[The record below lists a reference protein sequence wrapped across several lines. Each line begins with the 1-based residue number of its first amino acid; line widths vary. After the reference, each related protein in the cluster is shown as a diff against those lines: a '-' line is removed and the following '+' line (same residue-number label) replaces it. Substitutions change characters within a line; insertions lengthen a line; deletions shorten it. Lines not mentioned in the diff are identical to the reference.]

1 VVKEKGRWKRAGK
14 VIRRGIVRSL
24 LLLRPLSDFGCRG
37 VSSGRASQWLVGNEV
52 VAQCMDARVG
62 VSFELPC
69 IECATYLLVSVD
81 GEQLTHLLADVC
93 EIAYLS
99 PF

>member
-1 VVKEKGRWKRAGK
+1 
-14 VIRRGIVRSL
+14 
-24 LLLRPLSDFGCRG
+24 
-37 VSSGRASQWLVGNEV
+37 VGNEV